1 MNKLLQT
8 AAITCL
14 MAGSA
19 IAQTTLAPAAGEM
32 FRLQSEP
39 TDLPASRLIGMRVYA
54 GPTGTDVTS
63 VPGVPADWEDIG
75 EINDLVVSRDGQVS
89 AVLVDIG
96 GFLGIGERQVAVQ
109 MPALRIVGDDA
120 TADSPDDFFLV
131 LGADRAMLEA
141 APGYGPAMEGAE
153 AAATPAPDA
162 GAPAADSVAG
172 NGMVLPDGYAAY
184 PRAELTAE
192 RVTGAEVYDPSGT
205 RMGEVSDLVLDGAG
219 TISHV
224 VMDIGGFLGI
234 GEKRVALSL
243 DEVQVT
249 RSSDGDV
256 VRVFVPYDEERLK
269 ALETYQD

>member
-1 MNKLLQT
+1 MTKFLHKVAL
-8 AAITCL
+8 AGL

-19 IAQTTLAPAAGEM
+19 SAQTVGDFAPGEM
-32 FRLQSEP
+32 FRSQAEP
-39 TDLPASRLIGMRVYA
+39 TELLASNLIGMRVYA
-54 GPTGTDVTS
+54 GPTGTGMTS

-109 MPALRIVGDDA
+109 MPALHIVGDDA

-141 APGYGPAMEGAE
+141 APGYGAAMTGAD
-153 AAATPAPDA
+153 AAATTVPQP
-162 GAPAADSVAG
+162 GAPASDRVAG
-172 NGMVLPDGYAAY
+172 SEIILPDGFSAY
-184 PRAELTAE
+184 PQAELTAE
-192 RVTGAEVYDPSGT
+192 RVTGAEVYDLSGN

-234 GEKRVALSL
+234 GEMRVALSL

-249 RSSDGDV
+249 RSASGDL
-256 VRVFVPYDEERLK
+256 VRVFVPYD
-269 ALETYQD
+269 

>member
-8 AAITCL
+8 VAITCL

-19 IAQTTLAPAAGEM
+19 MAQTTPAPAAGEM

-39 TDLPASRLIGMRVYA
+39 TELLASKLIGMRVYA
-54 GPTGTDVTS
+54 GPTGPEMTS

-109 MPALRIVGDDA
+109 MPALRMVGDDA
-120 TADSPDDFFLV
+120 SADNPDDFFLV

-153 AAATPAPDA
+153 AAPDT
-162 GAPAADSVAG
+162 GAPVAESG
-172 NGMVLPDGYAAY
+172 TGTGMALPDGYTAY

-192 RVTGAEVYDPSGT
+192 RVMGAEVYDASGD

-249 RSSDGDV
+249 RSGDGNV

-269 ALETYQD
+269 ALETYQN